1 MKHAFLII
9 AHSNWWQLKKLI
21 ECLDSDTHDIYVHV
35 DKKSKDFD
43 ESYFRNSAT
52 KSSLKFYREFE
63 VYWGGFSQVQV
74 EMFLLKQAYAN
85 GYDYYHII
93 SGADLPLKSN
103 EEIDSFF
110 EKNKGKE
117 FILYDEDALKGNPE
131 ISRRVK
137 YYHFLQ
143 NYRRRYAEKWKNS
156 FFTFCERTSLV
167 LQIIFGVNRV
177 KNLDWQI
184 KYGSQWVSIT
194 DELVKVILAN
204 EEKITSVFSYTN
216 CADELFIQ
224 TIAFNCGFK
233 DHIFQPADK
242 QAANLRCIDWS
253 RGKNG
258 NPYTYRLKDIDMLIP
273 KIGGE
278 GRENLNLFA
287 RKFSETIDKDLIDG
301 ILVRLKNGRN

>member
-9 AHSNWWQLKKLI
+9 AHNNWWQLKKLI

-74 EMFLLKQAYAN
+74 EMFLLKQACSN

-117 FILYDEDALKGNPE
+117 FILYDEEALKGNPE
-131 ISRRVK
+131 ISRRAK

-156 FFTFCERTSLV
+156 FFTFCERISLV
-167 LQIIFGVNRV
+167 LQIVFGVNRV

-242 QAANLRCIDWS
+242 QAANLRYIDWS

-273 KIGGE
+273 KNGGAE
-278 GRENLNLFA
+278 KTSIYLLENF
-287 RKFSETIDKDLIDG
+287 RKLLIR
-301 ILVRLKNGRN
+301 I

>member
-1 MKHAFLII
+1 
-9 AHSNWWQLKKLI
+9 
-21 ECLDSDTHDIYVHV
+21 
-35 DKKSKDFD
+35 
-43 ESYFRNSAT
+43 
-52 KSSLKFYREFE
+52 
-63 VYWGGFSQVQV
+63 
-74 EMFLLKQAYAN
+74 MFLLKQAYTN
-85 GYDYYHII
+85 DYDYYHII

-110 EKNKGKE
+110 EENNGKE

-131 ISRRVK
+131 ISRRAK

-156 FFTFCERTSLV
+156 FFTFCERIFLV
-167 LQIIFGVNRV
+167 LQIVFGINRV

-184 KYGSQWVSIT
+184 KYGSNWVSIT
-194 DELVKVILAN
+194 DELVKVILEN
-204 EEKITSVFSYTN
+204 KDKITSVFSYTN

-224 TIAFNCGFK
+224 TIAYNCGFK
-233 DHIFQPADK
+233 DYIFQPADK

-273 KIGGE
+273 KIGG
-278 GRENLNLFA
+278 RENLNLFA
-287 RKFSETIDKDLIDG
+287 RKFSETIDKGLIDE

>member
-9 AHSNWWQLKKLI
+9 AHNNWWQLKKLI
-21 ECLDSDTHDIYVHV
+21 ECLDSDTHDIYVHI

-43 ESYFRNSAT
+43 KDYFRNSAT

-74 EMFLLKQAYAN
+74 EMLLLKQAYEN

-93 SGADLPLKSN
+93 SGADLPLKNN

-131 ISRRVK
+131 ISRRAK
-137 YYHFLQ
+137 YYHFLR
-143 NYRRRYAEKWKNS
+143 NYRRRFAEKWKNN
-156 FFTFCERTSLV
+156 FFTFCERVSLV

-184 KYGSQWVSIT
+184 KYGSNWVSIT
-194 DELVKVILAN
+194 DELVQVILDN
-204 EEKITSVFSYTN
+204 KDRVTSLFSYTN

-224 TIAFNCGFK
+224 TIAYNCGFK
-233 DHIFQPADK
+233 DHIFHPIDNQM
-242 QAANLRCIDWS
+242 ANLRCIDWS

-258 NPYTYRLKDIDMLIP
+258 NPYTFRKEDEELL
-273 KIGGE
+273 
-278 GRENLNLFA
+278 REDSNLFA
-287 RKFSETIDKDLIDG
+287 RKFSETIDTDIIQCIYTKI
-301 ILVRLKNGRN
+301 KK